1 MAGPFLW
8 EILAAS
14 CVEEVQS
21 FQLKQSLCSV
31 DIFPYISVKY
41 TQNKQ
46 ISGR

>member
-8 EILAAS
+8 EVLAS
-14 CVEEVQS
+14 SGVEELPS
-21 FQLKQSLCSV
+21 FLLKQSLCSA

-46 ISGR
+46 IPGW